1 MEHTNHPDGTR
12 SPVGLSEGRLRLRRF
27 RFPVL
32 FASLFAVMLA
42 VVGIDNLVAPLPLL
56 ALPVGLGLAVV
67 GVLCSRRLIR
77 FVEARDDVPE
87 LAAER
92 RWSGLGRGALLGFG
106 LFCTV
111 LLLVLVFG
119 GLDDVSWG
127 SFAGFLGIAGMMSGV
142 AVMEEVLF
150 RGVLFRILEE
160 RVGTVISLVVSSL
173 LFGATHLVNVN
184 ATPWGALSI
193 GLTGGAMLA
202 SAYVVTR
209 SLWFP
214 IGLHFAW
221 NFTHAGLFG
230 IAVSGSNDVP
240 NGLLHTTLS
249 GPSVVTGGTF
259 GPEASLMA
267 LLVCLVPTVLLLRKA
282 ARTGRIRPRPRTWRA
297 PAGQASRSETDA

>member
-1 MEHTNHPDGTR
+1 MEPSALPEDSRPSTEP
-12 SPVGLSEGRLRLRRF
+12 SAPRLRRF

-32 FASLFAVMLA
+32 FVALFAVMLA
-42 VVGIDNLVAPLPLL
+42 VVGIDTLVAPLPLL
-56 ALPVGLGLAVV
+56 ALPVGIGLAAAGIV
-67 GVLCSRRLIR
+67 CYRRLSR
-77 FVEARDDVPE
+77 AVEGRDDVPE
-87 LAAER
+87 LAPD
-92 RWSGLGRGALLGFG
+92 RWRGLGRGALLGFG
-106 LFCTV
+106 LFCA
-111 LLLVLVFG
+111 LMLAILVFG
-119 GLDDVSWG
+119 GVDDLSWG
-127 SFAGFLGIAGMMSGV
+127 SFFGFLGLVGMMSSV

-160 RVGTVISLVVSSL
+160 RAGTVISLVVSSL

-184 ATPWGALSI
+184 ATLWGALAI

-221 NFTHAGLFG
+221 NFTHAGVFG
-230 IAVSGSNDVP
+230 IAVSGSEDVP

-249 GPSVVTGGTF
+249 GPSVLTGGTF

-267 LLVCLVPTVLLLRKA
+267 LVVCLAATVVLLRRA
-282 ARTGRIRPRPRTWRA
+282 SRAGQIRPRPVRV
-297 PAGQASRSETDA
+297 GK